1 MKLKLL
7 YMTADRLS
15 LARGQIINRNI
26 LGIFFLI
33 LEKVATENN
42 CSDTPGNICNI
53 YESGIQINNKP
64 DSVISDKGSE
74 NAQVLTSG
82 KKSENVT
89 VIACC
94 NAAGQFLPLVLIFK
108 GVKDGLPPRVMF
120 T

>member
-1 MKLKLL
+1 MISVMKLKLL

-15 LARGQIINRNI
+15 LARGQIIKRNI

-74 NAQVLTSG
+74 NAQVLTSE
-82 KKSENVT
+82 KR
-89 VIACC
+89 
-94 NAAGQFLPLVLIFK
+94 
-108 GVKDGLPPRVMF
+108 VKMLQS
-120 T
+120 